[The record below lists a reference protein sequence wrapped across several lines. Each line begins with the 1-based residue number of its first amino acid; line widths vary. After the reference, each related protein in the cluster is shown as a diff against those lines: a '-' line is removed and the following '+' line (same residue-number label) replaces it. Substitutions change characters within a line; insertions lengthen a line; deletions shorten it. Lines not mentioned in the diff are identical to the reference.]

1 MPAASGS
8 APAPWMGL
16 AGLLVDMGSLPADCC
31 GGSAVALMGRVEFD
45 AAVAVPVVVPIH
57 KCRHPLAGLFFARE
71 WPVRIVWP
79 VFDRAEKGFRVG
91 VVVGVPWP
99 GKGSQ
104 HPHLLQP

>member
-1 MPAASGS
+1 
-8 APAPWMGL
+8 
-16 AGLLVDMGSLPADCC
+16 
-31 GGSAVALMGRVEFD
+31 MGRDEFD

-71 WPVRIVWP
+71 WPVLIVGP
-79 VFDRAEKGFRVG
+79 VFDRAEQGFRVQ
-91 VVVGVPWP
+91 VVVRDPRP